1 MLSYDLSRM
10 SEAQLKGVMT
20 RAGVDV
26 TDAMVKAEPI
36 IQEVMMGGDKALLQ
50 LAKKLDKLKGNKLT
64 VPEDVIR
71 SAKNRVP
78 KKLLSALAVS
88 KNRIGAFHEKQDL
101 KPFEYKDECGMMGQR
116 VVPLRRVGVYV
127 PGGSADYVSTVLM
140 ACIPARI
147 AGVHEIAICT
157 PGRDGEVP
165 DSILAAA
172 DLCGVHEVHPV
183 GGAHAIA
190 AMAYG
195 TESVKKVQKIVGP
208 GGAVVSAAKLLVRN
222 DCEIDFLAG
231 PSEILVIAD
240 QKASPE
246 MIASDMLAQLEH
258 DPLARAILVSD
269 SKNLIADTMFAL
281 KKLIEKADR
290 SEIIAVSSED
300 GAIFIQV
307 KDLRQATEFSNAYA
321 PEHLLIDTYEPWKVF
336 ARVENAGSVF
346 VGRYSSVV
354 FGDYCTGT
362 NHILPTK
369 GAASMKSALAVYDFL
384 KIIPYQSVTQEGA
397 QELADVVEVIAKA
410 EGLDAHADAA
420 QMRKKKGNR

>member
-1 MLSYDLSRM
+1 MLSYDLNKM

-20 RAGVDV
+20 RAGVDI

-36 IQEVMMGGDKALLQ
+36 IQEVMMGGDKALIQ

-64 VPEDVIR
+64 VSKETIV
-71 SAKNRVP
+71 SAKNRVS

-101 KPFEYKDECGMMGQR
+101 RPFEYKDECGMMGQR

-165 DSILAAA
+165 DTILAAA
-172 DLCGVHEVHPV
+172 DLCGVYEVHPV
-183 GGAHAIA
+183 GGAQAIA

-195 TESVKKVQKIVGP
+195 TESIRKVQKIVGP
-208 GGAVVSAAKLLVRN
+208 GGAIVSAAKLLVRT

-240 QKASPE
+240 QKGSPE

-269 SKNLIADTMFAL
+269 SKNLLADTMFAL
-281 KKLIEKADR
+281 KKLLEKADR
-290 SEIIAVSSED
+290 SEITNVSSEE

-307 KDLRQATEFSNAYA
+307 MDLRQATDFSNSYA

-336 ARVENAGSVF
+336 ARIENAGSVF

-369 GAASMKSALAVYDFL
+369 GAAAMKSALTVYDFL
-384 KIIPYQSVTQEGA
+384 KIIPYQSVTEEGA
-397 QELADVVEVIAKA
+397 RELSDVVEVIAKA
-410 EGLDAHADAA
+410 EGLDAHASAA
-420 QMRKKKGNR
+420 KARKKGS

>member
-1 MLSYDLSRM
+1 MLSYEFGKM
-10 SEAQLKGVMT
+10 SDAQLKGVMS

-50 LAKKLDKLKGNKLT
+50 LAKKFDKLKGNKLA
-64 VPEDVIR
+64 VPEERIA

-78 KKLLSALAVS
+78 KKLMSALAVS

-101 KPFEYKDECGMMGQR
+101 KPFEYKDECGLMGQR
-116 VVPLRRVGVYV
+116 VIPLRRVGVYV

-140 ACIPARI
+140 ACVPARI

-172 DLCGVHEVHPV
+172 DLCGVREVHPV
-183 GGAHAIA
+183 GGAQAIA
-190 AMAYG
+190 ALAYG
-195 TESVKKVQKIVGP
+195 TESIRKVQKIVGP
-208 GGAVVSAAKLLVRN
+208 GGALVSAAKLLVRN

-246 MIASDMLAQLEH
+246 MIAADMLAQLEH
-258 DPLARAILVSD
+258 DPLARAVLVSD
-269 SKNLIADTMFAL
+269 SKHLIADTMFAL
-281 KKLIEKADR
+281 KKMLEKADR
-290 SEIIAVSSED
+290 NEVVNVAAED
-300 GAIFIQV
+300 GAIFVQV
-307 KDLRQATEFSNAYA
+307 RNLREATDFSNSYA

-336 ARVENAGSVF
+336 ARIENAGSVF

-369 GAASMKSALAVYDFL
+369 GAASMKSGLTVYDFL

-397 QELADVVEVIAKA
+397 HELSDIVEVIAKA
-410 EGLDAHADAA
+410 EGLDAHANAA
-420 QMRKKKGNR
+420 KMRRRKSG

>member
-1 MLSYDLSRM
+1 MLSYDLNRM
-10 SEAQLKGVMT
+10 SEVQLKGVMT

-50 LAKKLDKLKGNKLT
+50 LAKKIDKLKGNKLR
-64 VPEDVIR
+64 VPEETIR
-71 SAKNRVP
+71 SAKTRVP
-78 KKLLSALAVS
+78 KKLMSALAVS

-101 KPFEYKDECGMMGQR
+101 RPFEYKDECGMMGQR
-116 VVPLRRVGVYV
+116 VVPLRRVGVYI

-157 PGRDGEVP
+157 PGRGGEVP

-172 DLCGVHEVHPV
+172 DLCGVYEVHPV
-183 GGAHAIA
+183 GGAQAIA
-190 AMAYG
+190 ALAYG
-195 TESVKKVQKIVGP
+195 TESIQKVQKIVGP
-208 GGAVVSAAKLLVRN
+208 GGAIVSAAKLLVRN

-246 MIASDMLAQLEH
+246 LIAADMLAQLEH

-269 SKNLIADTMFAL
+269 SKNLIADTMFTL
-281 KKLIEKADR
+281 KKMQEKAER
-290 SEIIAVSSED
+290 SEVAGVAAEE
-300 GAIFIQV
+300 GAIFVQV
-307 KDLRQATEFSNAYA
+307 KDLRQATDFSNSYA

-397 QELADVVEVIAKA
+397 QELSDIAEVIAKA
-410 EGLDAHADAA
+410 EGLDAHANAA
-420 QMRKKKGNR
+420 KMRRKKAN

>member
-1 MLSYDLSRM
+1 MSYDLNKM
-10 SEAQLKGVMT
+10 SEAQLKGVLS

-36 IQEVMMGGDKALLQ
+36 IQEVMMGGDKAVLK
-50 LAKKLDKLKGNKLT
+50 LAKQLDKLKGNKLS
-64 VPEDVIR
+64 VSEDKIR
-71 SAKNRVP
+71 TAKDRVP
-78 KKLLSALAVS
+78 KKLISALAVS

-101 KPFEYKDECGMMGQR
+101 KPFEYKDECAMMGQR
-116 VVPLRRVGVYV
+116 VLPLRRVGVYV

-157 PGRDGEVP
+157 PGHGGEVP
-165 DSILAAA
+165 DAILAAA
-172 DLCGVHEVHPV
+172 DLCGVYEIHPV

-190 AMAYG
+190 ALAYG
-195 TESVKKVQKIVGP
+195 TESIRKVQKIVGP
-208 GGAVVSAAKLLVRN
+208 GGALVSAAKLLVRN

-246 MIASDMLAQLEH
+246 FIAADMLAQLEH

-269 SKNLIADTMFAL
+269 SKHLLADTMFAL
-281 KKLIEKADR
+281 KEMLENADR
-290 SEIIAVSSED
+290 NEVVNIAAEE

-307 KDLRQATEFSNAYA
+307 NDMRQATEFSNTYA
-321 PEHLLIDTYEPWKVF
+321 PEHLLIDTFEPWKVF
-336 ARVENAGSVF
+336 ARIENAGSVF
-346 VGRYSSVV
+346 IGRYSSVA

-369 GAASMKSALAVYDFL
+369 GAASMKSGLTVYDFL
-384 KIIPYQSVTQEGA
+384 KVIPYQSVTQEGA
-397 QELADVVEVIAKA
+397 GELSEVVEVIAKA
-410 EGLDAHADAA
+410 EGLDAHAKAA
-420 QMRKKKGNR
+420 KMRRRRGSE

>member
-1 MLSYDLSRM
+1 MLSYEFGKM
-10 SEAQLKGVMT
+10 SDAQLKGVMS

-50 LAKKLDKLKGNKLT
+50 LAKKFDKLKGNKLA
-64 VPEDVIR
+64 VPEERIA

-78 KKLLSALAVS
+78 KKLMGALAVS

-101 KPFEYKDECGMMGQR
+101 KPFEYKDECGLMGQR
-116 VVPLRRVGVYV
+116 VIPLRRVGVYV

-140 ACIPARI
+140 ACVPARI

-172 DLCGVHEVHPV
+172 DLCGVREVHPV
-183 GGAHAIA
+183 GGAQAIA
-190 AMAYG
+190 ALAYG
-195 TESVKKVQKIVGP
+195 TESIRKVQKIVGP
-208 GGAVVSAAKLLVRN
+208 GGALVSAAKLLVRN

-246 MIASDMLAQLEH
+246 MIAADMLAQLEH
-258 DPLARAILVSD
+258 DPLARAVLVSD
-269 SKNLIADTMFAL
+269 SKHLIADTMFAL
-281 KKLIEKADR
+281 KKMLEKADR
-290 SEIIAVSSED
+290 NEVVNVAAED
-300 GAIFIQV
+300 GAIFVQV
-307 KDLRQATEFSNAYA
+307 RNLREATDFSNSYA

-336 ARVENAGSVF
+336 ARIENAGSVF

-369 GAASMKSALAVYDFL
+369 GAASMKSGLTVYDFL

-397 QELADVVEVIAKA
+397 HELSDIVEVIAKA
-410 EGLDAHADAA
+410 EGLDAHANAA
-420 QMRKKKGNR
+420 KMRRRKSG

>member
-1 MLSYDLSRM
+1 MLSYDLSKM
-10 SEAQLKGVMT
+10 SDAQLKSVMA
-20 RAGVDV
+20 RAGVDI

-64 VPEDVIR
+64 VPEATIR
-71 SAKNRVP
+71 SAKNMVP

-101 KPFEYKDECGMMGQR
+101 KPFEYKDECGLMGQR

-165 DSILAAA
+165 DTILAAA
-172 DLCGVHEVHPV
+172 DLCGVYEVHPV
-183 GGAHAIA
+183 GGAQAIA
-190 AMAYG
+190 ALAYG
-195 TESVKKVQKIVGP
+195 TESIRKVQKIVGP
-208 GGAVVSAAKLLVRN
+208 GGALVSAAKLLVRN

-281 KKLIEKADR
+281 KKLLEKADR
-290 SEIIAVSSED
+290 SEITTVSSED
-300 GAIFIQV
+300 GAIFVQV
-307 KDLRQATEFSNAYA
+307 KDLREATDFSNSYA

-336 ARVENAGSVF
+336 ARIENAGSVF

-362 NHILPTK
+362 NHILPTT
-369 GAASMKSALAVYDFL
+369 GAASMKSALTVYDFL

-397 QELADVVEVIAKA
+397 QELSDLVEVIAKA
-410 EGLDAHADAA
+410 EGLDAHANAA
-420 QMRKKKGNR
+420 RMRKKKGNG

>member
-1 MLSYDLSRM
+1 MLSYDLSKM

-36 IQEVMMGGDKALLQ
+36 IQEVMMGGDKAVLR
-50 LAKKLDKLKGNKLT
+50 LAKEFDKLKGNKLT
-64 VPEDVIR
+64 VPEERVR
-71 SAKNRVP
+71 SAKNRVS
-78 KKLLSALAVS
+78 KDLMNALAVS

-101 KPFEYKDECGMMGQR
+101 RPFEYKDECGMMGQR
-116 VVPLRRVGVYV
+116 VLPLRRVGVYV
-127 PGGSADYVSTVLM
+127 PGGSADYVSSVLM

-157 PGRDGEVP
+157 PGRGGEVP

-172 DLCGVHEVHPV
+172 DLCGVYEVHPV
-183 GGAHAIA
+183 GGAQAIA

-195 TESVKKVQKIVGP
+195 TESIRKVQKIVGP
-208 GGAVVSAAKLLVRN
+208 GGALVSAAKLLVRN

-258 DPLARAILVSD
+258 DPLARAICISD

-281 KKLIEKADR
+281 KKLLEKAAR
-290 SEIIAVSSED
+290 SEILGASSEE
-300 GAIFIQV
+300 GAIFVQV
-307 KDLRQATEFSNAYA
+307 KDLRHATDFSNSYA

-369 GAASMKSALAVYDFL
+369 GAASMKSALSVYDFL
-384 KIIPYQSVTQEGA
+384 KIIPYQSVTAEGA
-397 QELADVVEVIAKA
+397 HELAEYAEVIAKA
-410 EGLDAHADAA
+410 EGLDAHANAA
-420 QMRKKKGNR
+420 KIRRRKGNR